1 MGSSCVLLYLLP
13 LLLRLSTSRLQQ
25 CQQLVF
31 DSQTRLGP
39 RMASRLASHR
49 PLLRRSPLNSYAMSR
64 SFSSYL
70 VTPGELNDALKANS
84 PSRLSTAPRT
94 IPVCASWF
102 LPNDP
107 QKRTGLQVFKQGHIP
122 NARFFD
128 LDKVADTTSPYPHM
142 LPSPQVFKDALSQL
156 GIARDDTV
164 VVYDTAELGIF
175 SAPRVAWTSVQ
186 SSV

>member
-1 MGSSCVLLYLLP
+1 
-13 LLLRLSTSRLQQ
+13 
-25 CQQLVF
+25 
-31 DSQTRLGP
+31 
-39 RMASRLASHR
+39 MASRLVLNR
-49 PLLRRSPLNSYAMSR
+49 PALRKSINTYAMSR
-64 SFSSYL
+64 NFSSYL
-70 VTPGELNDALKANS
+70 VTPNELNQALKANA

-107 QKRTGLQVFKQGHIP
+107 QKRTGLQVYTQGHIP

-128 LDKVADTTSPYPHM
+128 LDKVADTSSPYPHM
-142 LPSPQVFKDALSQL
+142 LPSPAVFKEAMSEL

-175 SAPRVAWTSVQ
+175 SGPRVAWTLVISNQESETCFISRLICYPYFQ
-186 SSV
+186 S